1 MSPERDKE
9 LCERFPQIFKDRS
22 GDPRATLMC
31 FGFECGDGWFNIIDA
46 LCRNINAH
54 VNHKRHQHRDMSDD
68 QFAEEHGVVAV
79 QVKEKWGGLRFYVNG
94 SDDYVRGLIDM
105 AEAISFRTCETCGDA
120 GMPRKGGW
128 VRTLCDKH
136 AGSDK

>member
-1 MSPERDKE
+1 MTPERDKE
-9 LCERFPQIFKDRS
+9 LCERFPQIFRDRS

-31 FGFECGDGWFNIIDA
+31 FGFDCGDGWFEIVDT
-46 LCRNINAH
+46 LCRNISSH
-54 VNHKRHQHRDMSDD
+54 VNHKRHLHPSMPDD

-105 AEAISFRTCETCGDA
+105 AEAISLRTCETCGKP
-120 GMPRKGGW
+120 GRPRKGGW
-128 VRTLCDKH
+128 VRTLCEEH
-136 AGSDK
+136 TG